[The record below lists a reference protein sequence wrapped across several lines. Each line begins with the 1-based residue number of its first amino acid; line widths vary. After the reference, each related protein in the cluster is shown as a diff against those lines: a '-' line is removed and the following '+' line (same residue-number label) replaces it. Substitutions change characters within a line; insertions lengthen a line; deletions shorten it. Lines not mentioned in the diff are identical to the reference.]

1 MCLSRS
7 SVSNKKQL
15 RRGSDFRISPKY
27 KVSKGNMIGKVE
39 RLQNVAKHILICLP
53 KLNKHTTMRT
63 DVHPESPSKQ
73 IHMLQK

>member
-27 KVSKGNMIGKVE
+27 KVFKGNIIGRVE
-39 RLQNVAKHILICLP
+39 RLQNVAKHVYLP

-73 IHMLQK
+73 IHML